1 MRERSD
7 GRIEG
12 HRREHAIRPPGTDFS
27 TFPQTTGIFPAF
39 WYCMPR
45 HTKITER
52 IFGIGI
58 RGLSL
63 RRGGWRVPILNRD
76 LLGIVVILG
85 SFWEGTQQILCR
97 ATPDPNRFLFNIRRF
112 WNFQEIFV
120 EKSCQRTR
128 IHPSLV
134 RASVRIGDSVDIPF
148 NVTEPEIYPAE
159 LYYLMDVSY
168 SMRND
173 MEKMKRMGGEIAK
186 KETAWIS

>member
-1 MRERSD
+1 M
-7 GRIEG
+7 
-12 HRREHAIRPPGTDFS
+12 
-27 TFPQTTGIFPAF
+27 
-39 WYCMPR
+39 
-45 HTKITER
+45 TER
-52 IFGIGI
+52 IFGIGY

-85 SFWEGTQQILCR
+85 SCFKN
-97 ATPDPNRFLFNIRRF
+97 PNPKNPGIRIDFFLIFGDT
-112 WNFQEIFV
+112 EIFRKINQIIV